1 MKPNE
6 NYGRKVG
13 LQAINFG
20 RSYIHHLNQKKQQK
34 PKIHA
39 EKKCDPPL
47 CDAWFFIKIV
57 CIRVKTKKQNPV
69 FSPHVCARASRV
81 RV

>member
-47 CDAWFFIKIV
+47 V
-57 CIRVKTKKQNPV
+57 
-69 FSPHVCARASRV
+69 
-81 RV
+81 